1 MRGTALRTAFFMTQ
15 IKTMKKVMT
24 TTKLAGQKK
33 NKQTSRHAS
42 KYGSRKWIRHN
53 APGRR
58 EKNNQKPKKV
68 DQRPKGKK
76 TSQPRRKSPREFFF
90 SLGLLK

>member
-1 MRGTALRTAFFMTQ
+1 MRGTALRTAFCMTQ

-68 DQRPKGKK
+68 DQRPKRKNKPTQKK
-76 TSQPRRKSPREFFF
+76 KS
-90 SLGLLK
+90 